1 MANFK
6 NMCID
11 ECSKIQDAIKKL
23 NENAIK
29 TLFVVDNNFK
39 LKGSITDGDIRRSLI
54 KKFSMETKVTS
65 FMNPS
70 PKYCLL
76 SDNELKIKA
85 TMGKNS
91 VETLPILNENLEICG
106 IRVNNEN
113 DDLLINK
120 TPVIIM
126 AGGFGKRLGEL
137 TKNTPKPMLKVEGKP
152 ILEHI
157 ILQLFQHG
165 FGNIYIS
172 THFLSE
178 KIINYFQDGK
188 KWGVNIKY
196 LKEEVPLGTA
206 GCLSLLEEYDPK
218 QPVIITNGDLLT
230 SINYADLLNYHC
242 EEKNISTICV
252 NNFKVQIPY
261 GVINFKRSFLDSI
274 IEKPTYNHTVLSG
287 IYVFQYELIQSITK
301 NTYLN
306 MPDFI
311 NLINTKNN
319 IGIFPIHEFWI
330 DIGKRSDF
338 QKAKS
343 KNLNLY

>member
-1 MANFK
+1 MQNFK
-6 NMCID
+6 NMFID
-11 ECSKIQDAIKKL
+11 QSSKIQDAIKKL
-23 NENAIK
+23 NDNSIK
-29 TLFVVDNNFK
+29 TLFVVDNDFK

-54 KKFSMETKVTS
+54 REFSMETKVTS

-70 PKYCLL
+70 PKYCFL
-76 SDNELKIKA
+76 SDDELKIKA
-85 TMGKNS
+85 TMAKNS
-91 VETLPILNENLEICG
+91 VETLPILDKNLEICG

-113 DDLLINK
+113 INLLRNK

-157 ILQLFQHG
+157 ILQLCQQG
-165 FGNIYIS
+165 FSNIYIS
-172 THFLSE
+172 TYFLSE

-188 KWGVNIKY
+188 RWGVSINY

-206 GCLSLLEEYDPK
+206 GSLSLLEEYNPK

-242 EEKNISTICV
+242 EEKYMSTICV
-252 NNFKVQIPY
+252 NNFKIQVPY
-261 GVINFKRSFLDSI
+261 GVVNFKRSFLDSI

-287 IYVFQYELIQSITK
+287 IYVFQYKLIKSIKT
-301 NTYLN
+301 NMFLN

-311 NLINTKNN
+311 NSINTKNN
-319 IGIFPIHEFWI
+319 IGIYPIHESWI
-330 DIGKRSDF
+330 DIGKISDF
-338 QKAKS
+338 EKAKS
-343 KNLNLY
+343 KNLNS

>member
-1 MANFK
+1 
-6 NMCID
+6 MCID
-11 ECSKIQDAIKKL
+11 QHSKIQDAIKKL
-23 NENAIK
+23 NENSIK
-29 TLFVVDNNFK
+29 TLFVVDNDFK

-54 KKFSMETKVTS
+54 REFSMETNVTS

-70 PKYCLL
+70 PKYCFL
-76 SDNELKIKA
+76 SDNELKIKS
-85 TMGKNS
+85 TMAKNS
-91 VETLPILNENLEICG
+91 VETLPILNKNLEICG
-106 IRVNNEN
+106 VRVNSEN
-113 DDLLINK
+113 DNLLRNK

-157 ILQLFQHG
+157 ILQLCQHG
-165 FGNIYIS
+165 FNNLYIS

-188 KWGVNIKY
+188 RWGVSINY

-206 GCLSLLEEYDPK
+206 GSLSLLEEYNAK

-242 EEKNISTICV
+242 SEKYMSTICV
-252 NNFKVQIPY
+252 NNFKIQVPY
-261 GVINFKRSFLDSI
+261 GVINFKRSYLENI

-287 IYVFQYELIQSITK
+287 IYVFQYELIQSIKT
-301 NTYLN
+301 NMFLN

-311 NLINTKNN
+311 NSINTKNN
-319 IGIFPIHEFWI
+319 IGIYPIHESWI
-330 DIGKRSDF
+330 DIGKISDF
-338 QKAKS
+338 EKATS
-343 KNLNLY
+343 KNLNSS